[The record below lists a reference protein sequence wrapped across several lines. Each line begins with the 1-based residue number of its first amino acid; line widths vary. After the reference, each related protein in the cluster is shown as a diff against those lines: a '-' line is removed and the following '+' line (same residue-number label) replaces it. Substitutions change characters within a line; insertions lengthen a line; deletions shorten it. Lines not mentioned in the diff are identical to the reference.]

1 MYGSKS
7 ITADQTT
14 ASATFVAVPGLAL
27 KFTVEEDEMWCLLK
41 LKAVVSNATVD
52 ARCDLDLK
60 VDTVLQGGAA
70 GLTGAT
76 SSTAN
81 AMVPVHLEH
90 VVRLTKGQHVVAAQF
105 KASAGTAAVNAA
117 TFAAKLE
124 VLRLSNNAVLAHG
137 VDAKFQVTE

>member
-1 MYGSKS
+1 MYGLKS
-7 ITADQTT
+7 TTADQTT
-14 ASATFVAVPGLAL
+14 ASTSFVAVTGLAL

-41 LKAVVSNATVD
+41 FKAVVSNATVD

-70 GLTGAT
+70 GLAGAT

-81 AMVPVHLEH
+81 AMVPMHVEH
-90 VVRLTKGQHVVAAQF
+90 IVRLTKGQHVVAAQF
-105 KASAGTAAVNAA
+105 KASAGTAKIEGA
-117 TFAAKLE
+117 TFNPKLE
-124 VLRLSNNAVLAHG
+124 VLRLSNNSVLAHG